1 MLKKKKVNK
10 KKKKLYL
17 KKKIEGNFFGFFLG
31 GGGRG
36 VRNPLT
42 PVLPILTGIADP
54 ETDFLAFFQLSQI

>member
-1 MLKKKKVNK
+1 M
-10 KKKKLYL
+10 KKKLNE
-17 KKKIEGNFFGFFLG
+17 IFVGFFLG

-54 ETDFLAFFQLSQI
+54 ETDFLAFFQVSTLSNIATL